1 MGTLLLPAV
10 VLAGSLSI
18 LIILLVV
25 LSSSR
30 EESTSALRSGELHL
44 MEEGKVEGE
53 SSSRAGRWIKE
64 IFKKKE
70 GELAEENDA
79 SDDTPVANGHK
90 TTELADIR
98 EEDEEEKL
106 NTELK
111 TNGNGNASRE
121 VEEEEHEEDKDMR
134 DYEKQEDELEDT
146 KEANQNAAN
155 EKLEKDAEEKQELEK
170 EDEGKDSEA
179 RMQESLVT
187 YVAKEKEVENEKS
200 INGVMRVFGRF
211 MKRINSEPDEG
222 ETGQPPSY
230 SEAVQDT
237 SEAEQQAANLAVN
250 DDVPEKETLE
260 EEDAL
265 PESERAPD
273 VEEKDEEQEEELSKE
288 ATPDEPEPKFRFRFQ
303 RFFSDN

>member
-1 MGTLLLPAV
+1 M
-10 VLAGSLSI
+10 
-18 LIILLVV
+18 
-25 LSSSR
+25 
-30 EESTSALRSGELHL
+30 
-44 MEEGKVEGE
+44 EGE

-70 GELAEENDA
+70 GELVEENDA

-111 TNGNGNASRE
+111 TNGNGNAQRKA
-121 VEEEEHEEDKDMR
+121 EEEEHEEDKDMK
-134 DYEKQEDELEDT
+134 DNEKQEVGQEDT
-146 KEANQNAAN
+146 KEANENAAN
-155 EKLEKDAEEKQELEK
+155 EKLENDAEEKQELEK
-170 EDEGKDSEA
+170 VDEEKDSEA

-211 MKRINSEPDEG
+211 MKRINSEPEEG

-237 SEAEQQAANLAVN
+237 SELEQQAANLAVN
-250 DDVPEKETLE
+250 DDVPVKETREASTQMDVGIQVDPEEMAETEKETLEEE

-303 RFFSDN
+303 RFFSDNK

>member
-1 MGTLLLPAV
+1 M
-10 VLAGSLSI
+10 
-18 LIILLVV
+18 
-25 LSSSR
+25 
-30 EESTSALRSGELHL
+30 
-44 MEEGKVEGE
+44 EGE

-70 GELAEENDA
+70 GELVEENDA

-121 VEEEEHEEDKDMR
+121 AKEEEHEEDKDMK
-134 DYEKQEDELEDT
+134 DNEKQEDELEDT

-237 SEAEQQAANLAVN
+237 TEADQQQAANLAVN
-250 DDVPEKETLE
+250 DDVPLIETREASTRMDVGIQVDPEEMAETEKETLEEE

-273 VEEKDEEQEEELSKE
+273 VEEKDEEQAVELSKE
-288 ATPDEPEPKFRFRFQ
+288 ATPVNDEPEPKFRFRFQ
-303 RFFSDN
+303 RFFSDNK

>member
-1 MGTLLLPAV
+1 M
-10 VLAGSLSI
+10 
-18 LIILLVV
+18 
-25 LSSSR
+25 
-30 EESTSALRSGELHL
+30 
-44 MEEGKVEGE
+44 EGE

-64 IFKKKE
+64 IFKKRE
-70 GELAEENDA
+70 GELVEQNDA

-111 TNGNGNASRE
+111 TNGNGNAQRE
-121 VEEEEHEEDKDMR
+121 AEEEEHEEDKDMK
-134 DYEKQEDELEDT
+134 DNEKQEVGQEGT

-155 EKLEKDAEEKQELEK
+155 EKLEKDAEEKLEK
-170 EDEGKDSEA
+170 EDEEKDSEA

-187 YVAKEKEVENEKS
+187 YVAKEKEVENEKG

-211 MKRINSEPDEG
+211 MKRINSDPEEG

-237 SEAEQQAANLAVN
+237 SELEQQAANLAVN
-250 DDVPEKETLE
+250 DDVPVKETREASTQMDVGIQVDPEEMAETEKETLE

-303 RFFSDN
+303 RFFSDNK

>member
-1 MGTLLLPAV
+1 M
-10 VLAGSLSI
+10 
-18 LIILLVV
+18 
-25 LSSSR
+25 
-30 EESTSALRSGELHL
+30 
-44 MEEGKVEGE
+44 EGE

-64 IFKKKE
+64 IFKKRE
-70 GELAEENDA
+70 GELVEQNDA

-111 TNGNGNASRE
+111 TNGNGNAQRKA
-121 VEEEEHEEDKDMR
+121 EEEEHEEDKDMK
-134 DYEKQEDELEDT
+134 DNEKQEVGQEGT

-155 EKLEKDAEEKQELEK
+155 EKLEKDAEEKLEK
-170 EDEGKDSEA
+170 EDEEKDSEA

-187 YVAKEKEVENEKS
+187 YVAKEKEVENEKG

-211 MKRINSEPDEG
+211 MKRINSDPEEG

-237 SEAEQQAANLAVN
+237 SELEQQAANLAVN
-250 DDVPEKETLE
+250 DDVPVKETREASTQMDVGIQVDPEEMAETEKETLE

-303 RFFSDN
+303 RFFSDNK

>member
-1 MGTLLLPAV
+1 M
-10 VLAGSLSI
+10 
-18 LIILLVV
+18 
-25 LSSSR
+25 
-30 EESTSALRSGELHL
+30 
-44 MEEGKVEGE
+44 EGE

-70 GELAEENDA
+70 GELVEENDA
-79 SDDTPVANGHK
+79 SDDNPVANGHK
-90 TTELADIR
+90 TTELGDIR

-111 TNGNGNASRE
+111 TIGNGNAQRE
-121 VEEEEHEEDKDMR
+121 AEEEEHEEDNDMKD
-134 DYEKQEDELEDT
+134 DEKQEVRQEDT
-146 KEANQNAAN
+146 KEAKENAAN
-155 EKLEKDAEEKQELEK
+155 EKLEKDAEEKEEIEK
-170 EDEGKDSEA
+170 EDEEKDSEA
-179 RMQESLVT
+179 RMQEGLVT

-211 MKRINSEPDEG
+211 MKRINSDPEEG

-250 DDVPEKETLE
+250 DDVPVKETREASTQMDVGIQVDPEEMVETEKETLEE

-273 VEEKDEEQEEELSKE
+273 VEEKDEEPKGELSKE
-288 ATPDEPEPKFRFRFQ
+288 ATPVNDEPEPKFRFRFQ
-303 RFFSDN
+303 RFFSDNK

>member
-1 MGTLLLPAV
+1 M
-10 VLAGSLSI
+10 
-18 LIILLVV
+18 
-25 LSSSR
+25 
-30 EESTSALRSGELHL
+30 
-44 MEEGKVEGE
+44 EGE

-70 GELAEENDA
+70 GELVEENDA
-79 SDDTPVANGHK
+79 SEDTPVANGHK

-111 TNGNGNASRE
+111 TNGNGNVPRE
-121 VEEEEHEEDKDMR
+121 AEEEEHEEGRDMKD
-134 DYEKQEDELEDT
+134 EKQEVGQEDT
-146 KEANQNAAN
+146 KEANENAAN
-155 EKLEKDAEEKQELEK
+155 EKLEKDAEEKQDLEK
-170 EDEGKDSEA
+170 EDEEKDSEA
-179 RMQESLVT
+179 RMQESLVI
-187 YVAKEKEVENEKS
+187 YVAKEKEVVNEKS

-211 MKRINSEPDEG
+211 MKRINSEPEEG

-250 DDVPEKETLE
+250 DDVPVKETREASTQMDVGIQVDPEEMAETEKETLE

-273 VEEKDEEQEEELSKE
+273 VEEKDEEQEELSKE

-303 RFFSDN
+303 RFFSDNK

>member
-1 MGTLLLPAV
+1 M
-10 VLAGSLSI
+10 
-18 LIILLVV
+18 
-25 LSSSR
+25 
-30 EESTSALRSGELHL
+30 
-44 MEEGKVEGE
+44 EGE

-70 GELAEENDA
+70 GELVEENDA
-79 SDDTPVANGHK
+79 SDDTQVANGHK

-155 EKLEKDAEEKQELEK
+155 EKLEKDAEEKQK
-170 EDEGKDSEA
+170 EDEEKDSEA

-211 MKRINSEPDEG
+211 MKRINSDPKEG

-237 SEAEQQAANLAVN
+237 TEAEQQQAANLAVN
-250 DDVPEKETLE
+250 DDVPVKKTREASTRMDVGTQVDPEAMVETEKETLE

-273 VEEKDEEQEEELSKE
+273 VEEKDEEQAVELSKE
-288 ATPDEPEPKFRFRFQ
+288 ATPVNDEPEPKFRFRFQ
-303 RFFSDN
+303 RFFSDNK